1 MHLDRFRAR
10 PYNQGM
16 SYRTIKRVLGETN
29 LERKCRWWFG
39 TSLFILLTLS
49 FFWYGRRTETIL
61 KGLNPKFIGPEL
73 VRAGWLQVHLKN
85 LAAIGRIQAGDQA
98 AKTTAANTRNEF
110 EDKFYSDLV
119 KSSLELGRQYKWD
132 AILPQSGFES
142 QLPKEYR
149 PRGKLEDNLLTEW
162 ATPLR
167 PGKQS
172 LPTDNQSDQ
181 LLIPPIKPEEHRY
194 RERYVDEKDGSRS
207 YQYYQPMYAENS
219 CMSCHRWMTSGAG
232 RRPHLEAGD
241 LMAVIRVTTD
251 YGPTANE
258 VAENRAMLWI
268 AAIVVGFVS
277 MFSLWAVVRYVIVKP
292 VTHLRDVANA
302 VREGDVEKRAAIRT
316 GDEFEELGAAF
327 NRMLRQLLSQQS
339 DLRQSKSELDER
351 LDELAQ
357 ANMRLYEMNRLK
369 SDFLATVSHEL
380 RTPLNSILGFSDVLG
395 GVNALDE
402 KQRRYVG
409 NIQRSG
415 RMLLEM
421 INDILDLAKV
431 ESGKMEIRLSEFK
444 IGSLIAAQCEMA
456 RPLAEKKNIDL
467 DCDAPASL
475 PPLRQDQ
482 AKVQQIL
489 NNLLSNAIKFTPE
502 GGRILVSAE
511 RDDLDDLRL
520 KVSDTGIGISPDEQQ
535 LVFEK
540 FRQGSSG
547 LPDGD
552 AMTREYSGTGLG
564 LSIVRELCRLLGGDV
579 SLESELGKGSTF
591 AVRLPWRLEE
601 TPKLDSQFR
610 EDLDALTRTARV
622 ADALPDGFH
631 TLENQG
637 SGV

>member
-1 MHLDRFRAR
+1 
-10 PYNQGM
+10 M
-16 SYRTIKRVLGETN
+16 SYRTFKRVLGETS

-39 TSLFILLTLS
+39 VSLAILLTLS
-49 FFWYGRRTETIL
+49 FTWYGRRTDQIV
-61 KGLNPKFIGPEL
+61 KDLNHTFTGPEL
-73 VRAGWLQVHLKN
+73 VRAGWLATHLSHLDEAEKN
-85 LAAIGRIQAGDQA
+85 AVDVKRSSS
-98 AKTTAANTRNEF
+98 
-110 EDKFYSDLV
+110 FYSELV
-119 KSSLELGRQYKWD
+119 SSSRDMGRHFEWD
-132 AILPQSGFES
+132 PVLPAGGFETPPEQKFQPRDALEQAWLADWS
-142 QLPKEYR
+142 TPLNQTDQLQTSASKSEGESAQPFFSS
-149 PRGKLEDNLLTEW
+149 PRGF
-162 ATPLR
+162 
-167 PGKQS
+167 
-172 LPTDNQSDQ
+172 
-181 LLIPPIKPEEHRY
+181 
-194 RERYVDEKDGSRS
+194 RERYIEEPDGRQS
-207 YQYYQPMYAENS
+207 YIYYQPMYAQES
-219 CMSCHRWMTSGAG
+219 CVRCHKTQLDAGG
-232 RRPHLEAGD
+232 RRPNLQAGD
-241 LMAVIRVTTD
+241 LMAMIRVTTD
-251 YGPTANE
+251 NTPTADE
-258 VAENRAMLWI
+258 VAKNRAYLWT

-302 VREGDVEKRAAIRT
+302 VREGDVEKRAVIRT

-339 DLRQSKSELDER
+339 ELKQSKGELDER

-380 RTPLNSILGFSDVLG
+380 RTPLNSILGFSEVLSG
-395 GVNALDE
+395 IEKLDD

-415 RMLLEM
+415 RMLLDM

-431 ESGKMEIRLSEFK
+431 ESGKMEIRQTEFK
-444 IGSLIAAQCEMA
+444 ISGLISSLCEMA

-467 DCDAPASL
+467 TYDALTTLPA
-475 PPLRQDQ
+475 LRQDQ

-502 GGRILVSAE
+502 GGRISITAE
-511 RDDLDDLRL
+511 RDDLGDLRL
-520 KVSDTGIGISPDEQQ
+520 KVTDTGIGISPDEQQ

-540 FRQGSSG
+540 FRQASSV
-547 LPDGD
+547 PDGD

-591 AVRLPWRLEE
+591 SVRLPWRLEE
-601 TPKLDSQFR
+601 SPRLDSQLR
-610 EDLDALTRTARV
+610 EDLDVLARNARV
-622 ADALPDGFH
+622 ADALPAGVGHLH
-631 TLENQG
+631 TQG

>member
-1 MHLDRFRAR
+1 
-10 PYNQGM
+10 M
-16 SYRTIKRVLGETN
+16 SYRTFKRVLGETS

-39 TSLFILLTLS
+39 VSLAVLLFLS
-49 FFWYGRRTETIL
+49 FTWYGRRTDQIV
-61 KGLNPKFIGPEL
+61 KDLNPTFIGPEL
-73 VRAGWLQVHLKN
+73 VRAGWLEIHLSHLEGAQGN
-85 LAAIGRIQAGDQA
+85 
-98 AKTTAANTRNEF
+98 
-110 EDKFYSDLV
+110 FYSDLV
-119 KSSLELGRQYKWD
+119 DSSRDLGRKFEWD
-132 AILPQSGFES
+132 AILPADGFES
-142 QLPKEYR
+142 PLLEKYQ
-149 PRGKLEDNLLTEW
+149 PRDSHEQRWLAEW
-162 ATPLR
+162 SAPLS
-167 PGKQS
+167 PADVP
-172 LPTDNQSDQ
+172 PTAGANGEQ
-181 LLIPPIKPEEHRY
+181 PPIHQFLSGARGHH
-194 RERYVDEKDGSRS
+194 ERYIEEPDGRRS
-207 YQYYQPMYAENS
+207 YLYYQPMYADES
-219 CMSCHRWMTSGAG
+219 CIKCHTLVDAGG
-232 RRPHLEAGD
+232 RRPGLKPYD

-251 YGPTANE
+251 YGPTAAE
-258 VAENRAMLWI
+258 VAKNQAYLWT

-302 VREGDVEKRAAIRT
+302 VREGDVEKRAVIRT

-339 DLRQSKSELDER
+339 ELKLSKGELDER

-380 RTPLNSILGFSDVLG
+380 RTPLNSILGFSEVLSSIE
-395 GVNALDE
+395 ALDN

-415 RMLLEM
+415 RMLLDM
-421 INDILDLAKV
+421 INDILDLAKM
-431 ESGKMEIRLSEFK
+431 ESGKMEIRPTEFR
-444 IGSLIAAQCEMA
+444 ISSLISTLCEMA

-467 DCDAPASL
+467 DCDAPVAL

-502 GGRILVSAE
+502 GGRINVSAE
-511 RDDLDDLRL
+511 RDEQGDLRL
-520 KVSDTGIGISPDEQQ
+520 KVTDTGIGISPDEQL

-540 FRQGSSG
+540 FRQASSV

-591 AVRLPWRLEE
+591 TVRLPWRLEE
-601 TPKLDSQFR
+601 TPRLDTQLR
-610 EDLDALTRTARV
+610 EDLDSLARSARV
-622 ADALPDGFH
+622 ADALPAGVKSF
-631 TLENQG
+631 EGQG

>member
-1 MHLDRFRAR
+1 
-10 PYNQGM
+10 M
-16 SYRTIKRVLGETN
+16 SYRTFKRVLGETS

-39 TSLFILLTLS
+39 VSLAVLLFLS
-49 FFWYGRRTETIL
+49 FTWYGRRTDQIV
-61 KGLNPKFIGPEL
+61 KDLNPTFIGPEL
-73 VRAGWLQVHLKN
+73 VRAGWLEVHLSHLEGAQGN
-85 LAAIGRIQAGDQA
+85 
-98 AKTTAANTRNEF
+98 
-110 EDKFYSDLV
+110 FYSDLV
-119 KSSLELGRQYKWD
+119 DSSRDLGRKFEWE
-132 AILPQSGFES
+132 AILPPAGFEKPPPEQFQPRNS
-142 QLPKEYR
+142 HEQRWLAEWSAPLSPADVPPAAGANGEQLPIHQFLSGA
-149 PRGKLEDNLLTEW
+149 RG
-162 ATPLR
+162 
-167 PGKQS
+167 
-172 LPTDNQSDQ
+172 
-181 LLIPPIKPEEHRY
+181 HH
-194 RERYVDEKDGSRS
+194 ERYIEEPDGRRS
-207 YQYYQPMYAENS
+207 YLYYQPMYADQS
-219 CMSCHRWMTSGAG
+219 CIKCHKLVDAGG
-232 RRPHLEAGD
+232 RRPGLEPYD

-251 YGPTANE
+251 YGPTAAE
-258 VAENRAMLWI
+258 VAKNQAYLWT

-302 VREGDVEKRAAIRT
+302 VREGDVEKRAVIRT

-339 DLRQSKSELDER
+339 ELKLSKGELDER

-380 RTPLNSILGFSDVLG
+380 RTPLNSILGFSEVLSSIE
-395 GVNALDE
+395 ALDN

-415 RMLLEM
+415 RMLLDM
-421 INDILDLAKV
+421 INDILDLAKM
-431 ESGKMEIRLSEFK
+431 ESGKMEIRPTEFR
-444 IGSLIAAQCEMA
+444 ISSLISTLCEMA

-467 DCDAPASL
+467 DCDAPPTL

-502 GGRILVSAE
+502 GGRINVSAE
-511 RDDLDDLRL
+511 RDEQGDLRL
-520 KVSDTGIGISPDEQQ
+520 KVTDTGIGISPDEQL

-540 FRQGSSG
+540 FRQASSV

-591 AVRLPWRLEE
+591 TVRLPWRLEE
-601 TPKLDSQFR
+601 TPRLDAQLR
-610 EDLDALTRTARV
+610 EDLDILTRGARV
-622 ADALPDGFH
+622 ADALPAGVKSF
-631 TLENQG
+631 EGQG